1 MIPENLFIENLMLV
15 EKHKQKRGAYVE
27 CGVWRGG
34 MSAAIA
40 EVLETHHEFHLFDSF
55 EGLPEAKEIDG
66 KDALTWQA
74 DKNSVNYFDNCKAE
88 EDYAIRAMKMANK
101 VNYKIHKGWFN
112 QTLPHYKGDKIAIL
126 RLDGDW
132 YDSIMDSLKNLY
144 PNVIRNGIIVL
155 DDYGTWDGCTRAVHD
170 FLSENKSTSK
180 ILQWNNQIHYI
191 LKTDE

>member
-1 MIPENLFIENLMLV
+1 MIPENLFIQNLLLV
-15 EKHKQKRGAYVE
+15 DKHKQKRGAYVE

-40 EVLETHHEFHLFDSF
+40 EVLETDHEFHLFDSF

-66 KDALTWQA
+66 KNAIAWQA
-74 DKNSVNYFDNCKAE
+74 DKNSANYFDNCKAE
-88 EDYAIRAMKMANK
+88 VDYAIQAMKIANK

-144 PNVIRNGIIVL
+144 PNVIQNGIIVL

-170 FLSENKSTSK
+170 FLSEIKSTSK